1 MDFNLEKSLQLLE
14 RTPAVLKLLLNG
26 LDDDW
31 TKNNEGRDTWSPFDV
46 VGHLLH
52 GELTDWIPRLEKILN
67 ENGDKNFVPFDR
79 YAQFK
84 ESESKTLTQ
93 VLDEFIAARAH
104 NLAILKSKNIT
115 VADYQK
121 TGVHPV
127 FGNVTLEQ
135 LLSTWTVHDLSHINQ
150 ITRVMAKQYRV
161 ATGPWI
167 EYLSVLSDRMI

>member
-31 TKNNEGRDTWSPFDV
+31 TKNNEGGDTWSPFDV

-52 GELTDWIPRLEKILN
+52 GEITDWIPRLEKILAD
-67 ENGDKNFVPFDR
+67 EGDKNFVPFDR
-79 YAQFK
+79 FAQFK
-84 ESESKTLTQ
+84 ESEGKTLAQ
-93 VLDEFIAARAH
+93 LLDEFAAARAR
-104 NLAILKSKNIT
+104 NLAILKSKDIT

-127 FGNVTLEQ
+127 FGDVTLVQ

-150 ITRVMAKQYRV
+150 ITRVMAKQYRT

-167 EYLSVLSDRMI
+167 EYLSVLSDRMT

>member
-31 TKNNEGRDTWSPFDV
+31 TKNNEGGDTWSPFDV

-52 GELTDWIPRLEKILN
+52 GEITDWIP
-67 ENGDKNFVPFDR
+67 PFDR
-79 YAQFK
+79 FAQFK
-84 ESESKTLTQ
+84 ESEGKTLAQ
-93 VLDEFIAARAH
+93 LLDEFAAARAR
-104 NLAILKSKNIT
+104 NLAILKSKDIT

-127 FGNVTLEQ
+127 FGDVTLVQ

-150 ITRVMAKQYRV
+150 ITRVMAKQYRT

-167 EYLSVLSDRMI
+167 EYLSVLSDRMT

>member
-31 TKNNEGRDTWSPFDV
+31 TKNNEGGETWSPYDV

-52 GELTDWIPRLEKILN
+52 GEVTDWIPRLEKILTDK
-67 ENGDKNFVPFDR
+67 GDKNFVPFDR
-79 YAQFK
+79 FAQFK
-84 ESESKTLTQ
+84 ESEGKPLAQ
-93 VLDEFIAARAH
+93 LLDEFAAARAR
-104 NLAILKSKNIT
+104 NLAILKSKDIT

-127 FGNVTLEQ
+127 FGDVTLGQ

-150 ITRVMAKQYRV
+150 ITRVMAKQYRT

-167 EYLSVLSDRMI
+167 EYLSVLSDRMT